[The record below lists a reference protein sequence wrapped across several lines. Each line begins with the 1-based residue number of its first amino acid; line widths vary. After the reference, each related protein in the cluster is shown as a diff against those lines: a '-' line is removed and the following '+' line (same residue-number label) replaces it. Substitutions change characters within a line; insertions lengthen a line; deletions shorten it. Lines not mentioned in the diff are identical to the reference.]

1 MTGFNEKDGVLYAE
15 DTPLPL
21 IAEKIGTPCY
31 VYSAASIRNQY
42 KTLRETMARA
52 LPGSRQPLLCYACK
66 ANSNLAILSLLR
78 AEGSGLEIVSEGELH
93 RGIKSGIDPQK
104 IVSTGVG
111 KTSSEIE
118 AGINIGILQF
128 NVESLP
134 ELLHIN
140 EVANKLQKNIDVV
153 FRLNPEVTGGGHHK
167 ISTGRKRDK
176 FGISVERVFEGYAL
190 AEDMPFVSAR
200 GLSMH
205 IGSQVSTVESF
216 REAFQK
222 LPMIVK
228 ELRQSGYNVSR
239 LDIGGGFPIIY
250 KDENLLD
257 LEAYADWVKEIIA
270 PLDTQIIME
279 PGRFLVGNAGVL
291 LSSVEYLKETQD
303 RTFLVIDAAMND
315 LIRPTLYDAWHD
327 IEPVSN
333 RNASHATYDVVG
345 PICETGDTFTT
356 DRKLPAMKRDDLLV
370 IKSAGAYGFCMSSN
384 YNTRPLLPEV
394 LVDGG
399 HFDVIRRRQTHDDI
413 FAYETV
419 PERLKS

>member
-1 MTGFNEKDGVLYAE
+1 MTGFNEKDGVLCAE

-21 IAEKIGTPCY
+21 IAENVGTPCY
-31 VYSAASIRNQY
+31 IYSAEIIRSQY
-42 KTLRETMARA
+42 RKLRDAMQNA
-52 LPGSRQPLLCYACK
+52 LPEDRQPLFCYACK

-78 AEGSGLEIVSEGELH
+78 NEGCGLEIVSEGELH
-93 RGIKSGIDPQK
+93 RGIKAGISPKK

-118 AGINIGILQF
+118 AGINAGILQF

-134 ELLHIN
+134 ELEHIN
-140 EVANKLQKNIDVV
+140 EVATSLEKNIDIV

-176 FGISVERVFEGYAL
+176 FGISAERVFEGFEIAKN
-190 AEDMPFVSAR
+190 MPYVTAC

-216 REAFQK
+216 REAFEK
-222 LPMIVK
+222 LPKLVK
-228 ELRQSGYNVSR
+228 ELRQLGHTVSR

-250 KDENLLD
+250 KDEKLLD
-257 LEAYADWVKEIIA
+257 LESYAAWVKEIIA
-270 PLDTQIIME
+270 PLETQIIME

-291 LSSVEYLKETQD
+291 MSRVEYVKETQE
-303 RTFLVIDAAMND
+303 RSFLVIDAAMND
-315 LIRPTLYDAWHD
+315 LIRPTLYDAWHE

-333 RNASHATYDVVG
+333 RNKAPVTYDVVG
-345 PICETGDTFTT
+345 PICESGDTFTT
-356 DRKLPAMKRDDLLV
+356 DRSLPAMKRDDLLV

-384 YNTRPLLPEV
+384 YNTRPLLPEI
-394 LVDGG
+394 LVDGDRY
-399 HFDVIRRRQTHDDI
+399 DVIRRRQTYDDI

-419 PERLKS
+419 PDSLKA